1 MNALEI
7 SGLQVRIGE
16 RAVVDDVSL
25 TVAPGEC
32 LAIVGESGAGKS
44 MIAHALL
51 GLTPDEAE
59 VTAEALRID
68 GIELREAD
76 ERAWRDVRGSRIALV
91 SQDALV
97 SLDPFRR
104 IGLEVAEPLE
114 IHTADS
120 ASERVRRAEA
130 TLDAVAMPDA
140 PRRMRAYSHELSGG
154 LRQRA
159 LIAAALVTQPRIVVA
174 DEPTTALD
182 ATVQLRIL
190 TLLREIVDAGTALVV
205 ISHDLAAVA
214 HIADRVAVVQAG
226 KIVELGRT
234 ADVLE
239 RPQHAHTRELVE
251 AWRIHSNPRPE
262 PQGSVVLAATGL
274 SKSFAGTGRVV
285 DDVSLTLRRG
295 ATLGVVGESGSGK
308 TTLARILM
316 GIESPEQG
324 TVTLDGVAWNPLRER
339 ERRAR
344 RARIQLVHQNPRA
357 AFNPRWSIGRSLT
370 EALTAGGVARA
381 EREAAVVRALT
392 QVELDPA
399 LASRRPGQLSG
410 GQRQRA
416 AIARA
421 LAVGPDVLILDEP
434 VSALDA
440 SVQVTVLALLDR
452 LQRETGV
459 AMLMISHDLRVI
471 AAVADDVLVMRDGLV
486 VESGTATAVFGEP
499 QHPFTRALLAAAS
512 LR

>member
-1 MNALEI
+1 MNALEVR
-7 SGLQVRIGE
+7 GLRVTIGG
-16 RAVVDDVSL
+16 RTVVDGVSI

-51 GLTPDEAE
+51 GLTTAEAV
-59 VTAEALRID
+59 VTAEVLDID
-68 GIELREAD
+68 GIELRAAD
-76 ERAWRDVRGSRIALV
+76 ERVWRDVRGSRIALV

-104 IGLEVAEPLE
+104 IGREVAEPLQ
-114 IHTADS
+114 IHGVS
-120 ASERVRRAEA
+120 PKSERVRRAEA
-130 TLDAVAMPDA
+130 ALEAVAMPDV
-140 PRRMRAYSHELSGG
+140 PRRMQAYSHELSGG

-159 LIAAALVTQPRIVVA
+159 LIAAALVTEPRIVVA

-190 TLLREIVDAGTALVV
+190 QLLREIVDAGTALVV
-205 ISHDLAAVA
+205 ISHDLAAVT
-214 HIADRVAVVQAG
+214 HIADRVVVVQAG
-226 KIVELGRT
+226 QVVEQGRT

-251 AWRIHSNPRPE
+251 AWRIHSEPRPE
-262 PQGSVVLAATGL
+262 PQGDVVLAAAGL
-274 SKSFAGTGRVV
+274 VKSFAGAGRVV

-316 GIESPEQG
+316 GIETPEQG
-324 TVTLDGVAWNPLRER
+324 TVTLDGAPWTPLREA

-370 EALTAGGVARA
+370 EALAAGGVARA
-381 EREAAVVRALT
+381 DRAVGVARALA

-399 LASRRPGQLSG
+399 LATRRPGQLSG

-471 AAVADDVLVMRDGLV
+471 AGVADEVLVMRDGRV
-486 VESGTATAVFGEP
+486 VESGAVTSVFRKP

-512 LR
+512 LG